1 MIMVTDQVWA
11 WRSALLIFCLVSL
24 PLFHSFFSILTE
36 THACVYL
43 FFLSQ
48 ENATIVLRTRITVGN
63 NNSLCQ
69 LAGEMAAS
77 FNSPPICTSSSDRN
91 TSTCLWQRPA
101 AYTGGRCV
109 IAKHQSAQ
117 LVHYTRCSR
126 RWGQLLNAMENPWHL
141 EVCIQVHKMGLK
153 SVKKYQLLLEYLW
166 SLCARLNK
174 VKIYSL
180 ISFVSAAK
188 SCSLQRLEEYL
199 LSESHFT
206 TELLSTECSV
216 LLWWYMRQKE
226 HSLTFKLQ
234 ARACSASN

>member
-1 MIMVTDQVWA
+1 MAHTLGVECLSVGAFGSFFFFFSEVVFSVMIMVTDQVWA

-69 LAGEMAAS
+69 LAGDMAAS

-91 TSTCLWQRPA
+91 TSTCLWQRAA

-109 IAKHQSAQ
+109 TARHQSAQ
-117 LVHYTRCSR
+117 LLHYTRCSR

-153 SVKKYQLLLEYLW
+153 SVKK
-166 SLCARLNK
+166 
-174 VKIYSL
+174 IP
-180 ISFVSAAK
+180 AA
-188 SCSLQRLEEYL
+188 SWIPLVLVCP
-199 LSESHFT
+199 SE
-206 TELLSTECSV
+206 
-216 LLWWYMRQKE
+216 
-226 HSLTFKLQ
+226 
-234 ARACSASN
+234 